1 MRDSTCVFCKIV
13 EGQIPAMRVYEDD
26 AVLAFLDIGPLAE
39 GHLVLI
45 PRDHYVRL
53 EDMPD
58 ELLARVA
65 PIFSRLARAVQKV
78 SGADAYNLLQNN
90 GRAAGQEVMHVHFH
104 IIPRKPADGLGF
116 RWKASKYEGDRGR
129 QIAEQL
135 IAAMKS

>member
-39 GHLVLI
+39 GHLLVI
-45 PRDHYVRL
+45 TKDHYRRL
-53 EDMPD
+53 EDMPE
-58 ELLARVA
+58 ELLSHVTPVLA
-65 PIFSRLARAVQKV
+65 RLARAVLKV
-78 SGADAYNLLQNN
+78 TGAEAYNLLQNN

-116 RWKASKYEGDRGR
+116 RWNASKYADDRGR

-135 IAAMKS
+135 SAALK